1 LFWQNGVYVKST
13 DLLKKEQGLPKG
25 ENQLKAYIE
34 LAIGFA
40 RTGVTG
46 YGGGP
51 STIPLIEFEAVK
63 KYKWMNEEEF
73 VEILA
78 LANTLPGPI
87 ATKMAAYIGY
97 KVRGSLGAIVA
108 ILTHILPSIIAM
120 IGLLGVLYSYRES
133 PIVSGMVQGVTP
145 VIGFMLLEMA
155 YRFFQNGRKGLG
167 LSKMVI
173 LSAVSLLFIQFLDI
187 HPGILIAISL
197 ITAYFIA
204 DRKEKAATSST
215 KVLVQRKEKSS

>member
-1 LFWQNGVYVKST
+1 MGSSNYCTLINEMKRYK
-13 DLLKKEQGLPKG
+13 KG
-25 ENQLKAYIE
+25 ESPLKAYLE
-34 LAIGFA
+34 LATGFA

-63 KYKWMNEEEF
+63 KYKWMTEDEF

-78 LANTLPGPI
+78 LANTMPGPI

-97 KVRGSLGAIVA
+97 KVKGSIGAIVA

-120 IGLLGVLYSYRES
+120 ITLLGVLYSYKES

-145 VIGFMLLEMA
+145 VIGFMLVEMA

-167 LSKMVI
+167 LQKMVT
-173 LSAVSLLFIQFLDI
+173 LSLISLVFVQFLGL
-187 HPGILIAISL
+187 HPGILIAIFL
-197 ITAYFIA
+197 IVAYLIA
-204 DRKEKAATSST
+204 YRKEKAVVGTT
-215 KVLVQRKEKSS
+215 EVLIQRKEKSS

>member
-97 KVRGSLGAIVA
+97 KVKGSLGAIVA

>member
-1 LFWQNGVYVKST
+1 MGSILIFGSIKICDRMLYWYK
-13 DLLKKEQGLPKG
+13 KG
-25 ENQLKAYIE
+25 ESQLKAYVE

-63 KYKWMNEEEF
+63 KYKWMNEQEF

-97 KVRGSLGAIVA
+97 KVKGYLGATVA

-120 IGLLGVLYSYRES
+120 IALLGVLYRFKES

-167 LSKMVI
+167 FPIMLS
-173 LSAVSLLFIQFLDI
+173 LSVVSLIFVQFLDW
-187 HPGILIAISL
+187 HPGILIAVFL

-204 DRKEKAATSST
+204 DRKEKAAKASA
-215 KVLVQRKEKSS
+215 KLLLQRKEKSS